1 MSFARTFLSVLLC
14 YAMAL
19 PGFAQTKSSL
29 YTGEER
35 GIIGWFS
42 NNYRAHPVA
51 ETSYADSLRLEK
63 LMRAGNIYLSL
74 RDAIALALENNLDLE
89 YARYNP
95 KLAEA
100 NLLRADAGSLLRNV
114 SSSISSG
121 PSSASL
127 GVLASNALG
136 SGGTSQNSGS
146 GQGGVLSGLSVQL
159 AGSSIPN
166 LDPVFF
172 INGQFVHNTTIETAT
187 NITGTNFLVTQYKSS
202 NYGVQAGLLT
212 GTTLQVGMGN
222 TIGVSQNS
230 PYNMFSPYNQAS
242 LSFSIQQNL
251 LQGFRRSVNN
261 RAIRVAKNQ
270 LRISD
275 LTFRNQVMATVG
287 NVVSLYWDLVS
298 DIQSLKVKQQT
309 LDLDK
314 KLYEDNQRRAQLG
327 AIAPIDIIQA
337 EAEMKSAQQD
347 VTTAETQVLQQE
359 TILKTVLTRSGL
371 ENLEIVNAHII
382 PTDQF
387 NIPSQE
393 AIQPIQDL
401 MQEAL
406 ANRPDVEQSNIGLQ
420 DARIT
425 TLGVKDA
432 MLPQLTAFA
441 SMSNSGL
448 AGQVNALPVPT
459 TLPSGETAFVSRT
472 PADVNG
478 YFLGGYGTVL
488 GQLFGR
494 NFPNYSAGVS
504 LTINIHNRA
513 AQADYITD
521 QLNYRQQQIQDRQLH
536 NSIRQNV
543 INSRVALSQARS
555 AYDTSVEARKLQEQT
570 SNGTRRKYEL
580 GTATIYDVVLTQRD
594 TTARELAEVQALNQ
608 YIHAK
613 LNLQNTLGNILRDY
627 DVRIDDAKTGVVGRP
642 ADLIPAVPQSALP
655 KPATVGAR

>member
-1 MSFARTFLSVLLC
+1 MSSRSILSLLLC
-14 YAMAL
+14 LALAL
-19 PGFAQTKSSL
+19 PGFAQKDGL
-29 YTGEER
+29 YTGENH
-35 GIIGWFS
+35 GIIGWFA
-42 NNYRAHPVA
+42 NNYQAHPVA
-51 ETSYADSLRLEK
+51 QTNYADSLRLEK

-95 KLAEA
+95 KLSEA
-100 NLLRADAGSLLRNV
+100 NLFRAKSGSLLRNV
-114 SSSISSG
+114 SNNIASG

-136 SGGTSQNSGS
+136 SGGTGVSTGS
-146 GQGGVLSGLSVQL
+146 GQGGVLSGLNVQL

-172 INGQFVHNTTIETAT
+172 VNSQFVHNTTIETAT
-187 NITGTNFLVTQYKSS
+187 NITGTNFLVSQYKGF
-202 NYGVQAGLLT
+202 NYGIQEGLLT

-222 TIGVSQNS
+222 SLGVTQNS
-230 PYNMFSPYNQAS
+230 PYNMFSPYSQSS

-251 LQGFRRSVNN
+251 LQGFRPSINN

-275 LTFRNQVMATVG
+275 LTFKNQVMATVG

-298 DIQSLKVKQQT
+298 FNQSLKVKQST
-309 LDLDK
+309 FELDK
-314 KLYEDNQRRAQLG
+314 KLYEDNKRRSDLG

-337 EAEMKSAQQD
+337 EAEMKAAQQD

-359 TILKTVLTRSGL
+359 TILKNVLTRSGL
-371 ENLEIVNAHII
+371 ESLDIVNARII

-387 NIPSQE
+387 DVPAQE
-393 AIQPIQDL
+393 AIQPIQD
-401 MQEAL
+401 MVQQAISS
-406 ANRPDVEQSNIGLQ
+406 RPDIEQSSLGLE

-441 SMSNSGL
+441 TMSNGGL
-448 AGQVNALPVPT
+448 AGQVNSLPVPT
-459 TLPSGETAFVSRT
+459 AMPDGSTQLISRT

-478 YFLGGYGTVL
+478 YFLGGFGTAL
-488 GQLFGR
+488 GQIFSR

-504 LTINIHNRA
+504 LTMNIRNRA

-521 QLNYRQQQIQDRQLH
+521 QLNYRQQQIQDRQLR

-580 GTATIYDVVLTQRD
+580 GTATMMDVVITQRD
-594 TTARELAEVQALNQ
+594 TTTRELAEVQALNQ
-608 YIHAK
+608 YMHAHI
-613 LNLQNTLGNILRDY
+613 NLQNALGTVLQDY
-627 DVRIDDAKTGVVGRP
+627 SVGIDDAKTGVVGRAP
-642 ADLIPAVPQSALP
+642 DLIPAVP
-655 KPATVGAR
+655 PAAMHK

>member
-1 MSFARTFLSVLLC
+1 MSFARSVLSVVLC
-14 YAMAL
+14 SAMAL
-19 PGFAQTKSSL
+19 PGFAQKETL
-29 YTGEER
+29 YTGQQP
-35 GIIGWFS
+35 GVVGWVT

-51 ETSYADSLRLEK
+51 DTSYTDSLRLEK

-89 YARYNP
+89 YSRYNP

-100 NLLRADAGSLLRNV
+100 NLLRAKAGQLLRNV
-114 SSSISSG
+114 SNSISTG
-121 PSSASL
+121 PSSAQL
-127 GVLASNALG
+127 GVLASTALG
-136 SGGTSQNSGS
+136 SGGTGASVGS
-146 GQGGVLSGLSVQL
+146 GQGGVLSGLNVQL

-172 INGQFVHNTTIETAT
+172 VNGQFVHNTTIETAT
-187 NITGTNFLVTQYKSS
+187 NITGTNFLVSQYKSS
-202 NYGVQAGLLT
+202 NFGIQQGFLS

-222 TIGVSQNS
+222 TLGVSQNS
-230 PYNMFSPYNQAS
+230 PYNMFSPYSQAS

-251 LQGFRRSVNN
+251 LQGFRPSVNN
-261 RAIRVAKNQ
+261 RSIRVAKNQ
-270 LRISD
+270 LHISD
-275 LTFRNQVMATVG
+275 LTFKNQVMATVS

-298 DIQSLKVKQQT
+298 YNQALKVKQET
-309 LDLDK
+309 FGLDK
-314 KLYEDNQRRAQLG
+314 KLYEDNQKRAQLG

-359 TILKTVLTRSGL
+359 TILKNVLTRGGL
-371 ENLEIVNAHII
+371 NNLEIVNARII

-387 NIPSQE
+387 EVPTQE

-401 MQEAL
+401 IQNAL
-406 ANRPDVEQSNIGLQ
+406 ANRPDVEQSSLGLE
-420 DARIT
+420 DARVT
-425 TLGVKDA
+425 TLGVRDA

-448 AGQVNALPVPT
+448 AGQVNSLPVPT
-459 TLPSGETAFVSRT
+459 TLPTGETQFVSRT

-478 YFLGGYGTVL
+478 FFLGGYGTVL
-488 GQLFGR
+488 SQLFGR
-494 NFPNYSAGVS
+494 NFPNYSAGIS
-504 LTINIHNRA
+504 LNFNIRNRA

-521 QLNYRQQQIQDRQLH
+521 QLNYRQQQIQDHQLR

-580 GTATIYDVVLTQRD
+580 GTATILDVVITQRD
-594 TTARELAEVQALNQ
+594 TTTRQLAEVQALNQ
-608 YIHAK
+608 YMHARV
-613 LNLQNTLGNILRDY
+613 NLQNTMGEILRDY
-627 DVRIDDAKTGVVGRP
+627 DVSIDAAKTGVVGRP
-642 ADLIPAVPQSALP
+642 ADLIPAVPQSAVP
-655 KPATVGAR
+655 KPATVGSR